1 MDMMTKVLV
10 FLAAASLVAAGPSP
24 FGFLTKGFEEQLA
37 KVNLKQ
43 ETADILSLPQRAKR
57 DIPRVAAELKEDQM
71 SEFGADGGKRSFLA
85 SSASSYP
92 STSGDCG
99 KNPLSERTGGRDE
112 NIPWMAVLGNDPEG
126 DKEATVDCPG
136 FIVSARHVIGP
147 ALCIK
152 ANNVNFVMVPTRTG
166 VTTVKVATTNYVPEI
181 SNDLDFLLGKN
192 LAIVEL
198 NSSLAFSDRVQP
210 ACLPPED
217 ATSFINVKYRKT
229 FVYGFLTKDGNF
241 GKFYLPTETYDSA
254 AIRKYIEEFNKREP
268 SRELEVIHFLTK
280 DHLGVL
286 HDYGELRHSGLFY
299 QDASDHRFYL
309 LGIGPIGARLDDPV
323 GVYVNVA
330 HHRHWIEQVLR
341 Q

>member
-198 NSSLAFSDRVQP
+198 NSSLAFS
-210 ACLPPED
+210 
-217 ATSFINVKYRKT
+217 
-229 FVYGFLTKDGNF
+229 GNF